1 MAPSA
6 QAEKRLLWHP
16 RWENKFMVGGGSQM
30 TMYEWAPEESEIRH
44 VTSQNDLQFMKCF
57 AWSPDP
63 AFDDLF
69 AVGSAS
75 GRVDLIRLE
84 ATKVARNNI
93 LSSGPVVTLPVRNT
107 RSCNALAFCNADPNY
122 LAVGLDKVRG
132 DSSLI
137 IWDIQSATPL
147 LSPSSP
153 PNLNLTE
160 DSVLEARPQPRIA
173 RAEVGHHRTD
183 GRVLQQHAPTEVV
196 SALAFLPQSTHML
209 LAGISARW
217 LRLFDLRSAVPATT
231 NIATKVYGIATSPID
246 PHQIACCGD
255 GIITVW
261 DARRLLHPLL
271 MFTEKDAAADG
282 ARPRA
287 GSGSFVNHIEFSSSR
302 RGVLAAHEKDS
313 SYVRFWDLQQAQGS
327 ENNSDGERSRESSQT
342 QTAKRSWAPWTAGGA
357 ANGNGNEMR
366 HSNVESQEALAL
378 VLSDTHKT
386 TSFRKPLASFA
397 LVPSKRSF
405 SLTSEVM
412 VVNKDGDLELYAA
425 YDTPKQASWSARGDL
440 IIGAG
445 LRCKVFPGFEDRGV
459 PPQPWD
465 IRIEETTTSRGRNET
480 ASLPA
485 FGRGDEDGFP
495 ALEGKSVEDK
505 STPSKP
511 IKTRTYSPAS
521 FRHYPLDQSELS
533 ASPSS
538 VNAQTPARAE
548 AAQEPKPNGLRQS
561 GERISPK
568 GKTSRSVHQA
578 VEDDISMIMRRRTI
592 CGYGLASAKHNAQVV
607 REDLC
612 SNTTLSELW
621 DWIHHSRELVCSPTS
636 RLHGYEFSNQGLLGL
651 WEGFAPLPQV
661 SESSA
666 SSFSVLDG
674 LLAIPQIS
682 PGDSSLS
689 PISTPAVLDP
699 LTRMRHPLDD
709 LAYGDFTAAVAA
721 LCTRRTP
728 GSGRPWRPPVRSTE
742 KLEQRQFALHLCGW
756 SIGEE
761 ELNHEIRRWEKEGQQ
776 PRAAC
781 WLVFMRQY
789 QKALELLMRS
799 TDEMHNLVSGTLAAL
814 IPSAGS
820 TLSNELRT
828 HAERVIVRLEDPY
841 FRVMLIQLTSKDWS
855 KVLEEESLPLRER
868 LAIAFQFLED
878 EALSSYL
885 TRTIDRARTRGDIE
899 GLVITGLT
907 PSGMDTLQSYVD
919 RTGDAQTAA
928 ILAGQVC
935 PAKFFDA
942 RAERWLET
950 YRDLLDGFK
959 LFHYRVAFDVERGQI
974 LQEAVLNGDLAPFD
988 WAPKQIL
995 IRCNYCSKPMN
1006 PVLDETQKGRP
1017 TACPHCSRALPRCSV
1032 CLMTLSIVPDCTRDV
1047 GLSQSQATYQDT
1059 IDDAIVICQTC
1070 RHGGH
1075 ASHILDWFFGEDGAR
1090 SRGMCPVADCDCH
1103 CADEF

>member
-1 MAPSA
+1 
-6 QAEKRLLWHP
+6 
-16 RWENKFMVGGGSQM
+16 M

-84 ATKVARNNI
+84 ATKVARNSV

-147 LSPSSP
+147 LSTSKH

-160 DSVLEARPQPRIA
+160 DAVEARPHPRIA

-183 GRVLQQHAPTEVV
+183 GRVLQQHAPTEIV

-217 LRLFDLRSAVPATT
+217 LRIFDLRSAVPATT

-271 MFTEKDAAADG
+271 TFTEKDAAADG

-287 GSGSFVNHIEFSSSR
+287 GSFVNHIEFSSSR

-313 SYVRFWDLQQAQGS
+313 SYVRFWDLQQAHGS
-327 ENNSDGERSRESSQT
+327 ENNSEGERSGETSQSRA
-342 QTAKRSWAPWTAGGA
+342 AKRSWAPWTAGGA
-357 ANGNGNEMR
+357 GNGNGIR

-378 VLSDTHKT
+378 VLSDTRKT

-397 LVPSKRSF
+397 LVPSKRAF

-412 VVNKDGDLELYAA
+412 VVNKDGDLELCAVH
-425 YDTPKQASWSARGDL
+425 DTPKQASWSARGDL
-440 IIGAG
+440 VIGAG
-445 LRCKVFPGFEDRGV
+445 LGCKVLPGFEDRGV

-465 IRIEETTTSRGRNET
+465 IRIEETTTSRGRDKT
-480 ASLPA
+480 TSLPV

-495 ALEGKSVEDK
+495 ALEG
-505 STPSKP
+505 TAAPSKP
-511 IKTRTYSPAS
+511 VKARTYSPAS

-533 ASPSS
+533 ASLSS
-538 VNAQTPARAE
+538 VGAQTTARAE
-548 AAQEPKPNGLRQS
+548 AIGPKSNGHQQVEEKS
-561 GERISPK
+561 SPR
-568 GKTSRSVHQA
+568 GRTSRSVHQA

-592 CGYGLASAKHNAQVV
+592 RGYGLENAKHNAQVV
-607 REDLC
+607 QEDPC
-612 SNTTLSELW
+612 SDRTLSELW

-636 RLHGYEFSNQGLLGL
+636 KVHGFEFSNQGLFGL
-651 WEGFAPLPQV
+651 WEGFALLPLVP
-661 SESSA
+661 EPSA
-666 SSFSVLDG
+666 SSSSVLDG
-674 LLAIPQIS
+674 LLTIPQIS

-689 PISTPAVLDP
+689 PLSTPAVLDP
-699 LTRMRHPLDD
+699 LTRMRQPPDD

-721 LCTRRTP
+721 LCARRTS
-728 GSGRPWRPPVRSTE
+728 GSGRPWKPPIRNTE
-742 KLEQRQFALHLCGW
+742 KLEQRRFALHLCGW

-761 ELNHEIRRWEKEGQQ
+761 EMNHEIRTWEKEGQQ
-776 PRAAC
+776 SKAAC

-799 TDEMHNLVSGTLAAL
+799 KDEMHNLVSGTLAAL

-820 TLSNELRT
+820 TPSSELRA
-828 HAERVIVRLEDPY
+828 HAERLIVRLEDPY
-841 FRVMLIQLTSKDWS
+841 FCVMLTQLTSKDWS

-878 EALSSYL
+878 GAVSSYL
-885 TRTIDRARTRGDIE
+885 TRTADQACTRGDIK
-899 GLVITGLT
+899 GLIITGLT
-907 PSGMDTLQSYVD
+907 PSGMDILQSYVD

-928 ILAGQVC
+928 ILAAHVC
-935 PAKFFDA
+935 PAKFLDA

-959 LFHYRVAFDVERGQI
+959 LFHHRVAFDVERGQI

-1006 PVLDETQKGRP
+1006 PVFGETQKGRP

-1032 CLMTLSIVPDCTRDV
+1032 CLMTLSIVPDCTRDAE
-1047 GLSQSQATYQDT
+1047 LSQSQATYQDT

-1090 SRGMCPVADCDCH
+1090 SRGMCPVGDCDCH

>member
-69 AVGSAS
+69 AVGTAS

-84 ATKVARNNI
+84 ATKVARNNV

-147 LSPSSP
+147 LSPSKPTNFDLSG
-153 PNLNLTE
+153 NT
-160 DSVLEARPQPRIA
+160 VEARPQPRIA
-173 RAEVGHHRTD
+173 RAEVGHHRAD
-183 GRVLQQHAPTEVV
+183 GRVLQQHAPTEIV

-261 DARRLLHPLL
+261 DARRLPHPLL
-271 MFTEKDAAADG
+271 TFTEKDAAADG

-287 GSGSFVNHIEFSSSR
+287 GCTPIVNHIEFSSSR

-313 SYVRFWDLQQAQGS
+313 SYVRFWDLQQAQGG
-327 ENNSDGERSRESSQT
+327 ENNSDGERSGESSQGRV
-342 QTAKRSWAPWTAGGA
+342 AKRSWAPWTAGGA
-357 ANGNGNEMR
+357 GVVNGLRSG
-366 HSNVESQEALAL
+366 NVESQEALAL
-378 VLSDTHKT
+378 VLSDTRKT

-397 LVPSKRSF
+397 LVPSKRAF

-412 VVNKDGDLELYAA
+412 VVNKDGDLELYAV

-440 IIGAG
+440 VIGAG
-445 LRCKVFPGFEDRGV
+445 LGCKVLPGFEDRGV

-465 IRIEETTTSRGRNET
+465 IRIEETTTSRGRNKT
-480 ASLPA
+480 TSLPA

-495 ALEGKSVEDK
+495 ALESKT
-505 STPSKP
+505 TPSKP
-511 IKTRTYSPAS
+511 LKVRTYSPAS

-533 ASPSS
+533 TSPSN
-538 VNAQTPARAE
+538 VGAQTAARAE
-548 AAQEPKPNGLRQS
+548 AGEKPISNGHRQV
-561 GERISPK
+561 GEKSSSR
-568 GKTSRSVHQA
+568 GKILRSVHQV

-592 CGYGLASAKHNAQVV
+592 RGYGLANAKRNAQVV
-607 REDLC
+607 QEDPC
-612 SNTTLSELW
+612 PNTTLSELW

-636 RLHGYEFSNQGLLGL
+636 RLHGYEFSNQGLFGL

-661 SESSA
+661 PESNA
-666 SSFSVLDG
+666 PSFSILDG
-674 LLAIPQIS
+674 LLTIPQIS
-682 PGDSSLS
+682 PRDSSLS
-689 PISTPAVLDP
+689 PLSTPAVLDP
-699 LTRMRHPLDD
+699 LTRTRQLPDD

-721 LCTRRTP
+721 LCARRTS

-742 KLEQRQFALHLCGW
+742 KLEQRQFALYLCGW

-761 ELNHEIRRWEKEGQQ
+761 EMNHEIRRWEKEGQQ
-776 PRAAC
+776 SRAAC
-781 WLVFMRQY
+781 WLVFTRQY

-799 TDEMHNLVSGTLAAL
+799 KDEMHNLVSGTLAAL

-828 HAERVIVRLEDPY
+828 HAERLIVRLEDPY
-841 FRVMLIQLTSKDWS
+841 FRVMLTQLTSKDWS
-855 KVLEEESLPLRER
+855 KVLEEELLPLRER

-885 TRTIDRARTRGDIE
+885 TRATDRARTRGDIE

-907 PSGMDTLQSYVD
+907 PSGMDILQSYVD

-928 ILAGQVC
+928 ILACHMC
-935 PAKFFDA
+935 PARFFDA

-959 LFHYRVAFDVERGQI
+959 LFHHRVAFDVERGQI

-1006 PVLDETQKGRP
+1006 PVLGETQKGRP

-1047 GLSQSQATYQDT
+1047 ELAQSQATYQDT

-1090 SRGMCPVADCDCH
+1090 SRGMCPVGDCDCH

>member
-69 AVGSAS
+69 AVGTAS

-84 ATKVARNNI
+84 ATKVARNNV

-147 LSPSSP
+147 LSPSKP
-153 PNLNLTE
+153 TNLNLTE
-160 DSVLEARPQPRIA
+160 DTLEARPQPRIA
-173 RAEVGHHRTD
+173 RAEVGHHRAD
-183 GRVLQQHAPTEVV
+183 GRVLQQHAPTEIV

-209 LAGISARW
+209 LAGVSARW

-261 DARRLLHPLL
+261 DARRLQHPLL
-271 MFTEKDAAADG
+271 TFTEKDAAADG
-282 ARPRA
+282 ARPRSA
-287 GSGSFVNHIEFSSSR
+287 SASFVNHIEFSSSR
-302 RGVLAAHEKDS
+302 RGLLAAHEKDS

-327 ENNSDGERSRESSQT
+327 ENNSDGERSGESSQSRA
-342 QTAKRSWAPWTAGGA
+342 AKRSWAPWTAGGVGA
-357 ANGNGNEMR
+357 GNGMR

-378 VLSDTHKT
+378 VLSDTRKSMFLVFWSCVCADAFLIEA

-397 LVPSKRSF
+397 LVPSKQPF

-412 VVNKDGDLELYAA
+412 VVNKDGDLELYAV

-440 IIGAG
+440 VIGAG
-445 LRCKVFPGFEDRGV
+445 LGCKVLPGFEDRGV

-465 IRIEETTTSRGRNET
+465 IPVEETTTSRGRDKT
-480 ASLPA
+480 MSLPA

-495 ALEGKSVEDK
+495 ALESKT
-505 STPSKP
+505 TPSKP
-511 IKTRTYSPAS
+511 VKVRTYSPAS

-533 ASPSS
+533 TSPSN
-538 VNAQTPARAE
+538 VGTQTAARAE
-548 AAQEPKPNGLRQS
+548 AVEKPKLNGHQQG
-561 GERISPK
+561 GEKSSPR
-568 GKTSRSVHQA
+568 GKTLRSVYQA
-578 VEDDISMIMRRRTI
+578 VEDDISMIMRRRAI
-592 CGYGLASAKHNAQVV
+592 RGYGLANAKHNAQVV
-607 REDLC
+607 QEDPC
-612 SNTTLSELW
+612 SNTALSELW
-621 DWIHHSRELVCSPTS
+621 DWIHHSRELICSPTS
-636 RLHGYEFSNQGLLGL
+636 RLHGYEFSNQGLFGL
-651 WEGFAPLPQV
+651 WEGFSPLPQIP
-661 SESSA
+661 ESSA
-666 SSFSVLDG
+666 SSFS
-674 LLAIPQIS
+674 P
-682 PGDSSLS
+682 P
-689 PISTPAVLDP
+689 
-699 LTRMRHPLDD
+699 DD

-721 LCTRRTP
+721 LCARRTS

-742 KLEQRQFALHLCGW
+742 KVEQRRFALHLCGW

-761 ELNHEIRRWEKEGQQ
+761 EMNHEIRRWEREGQQ
-776 PRAAC
+776 SRAAC
-781 WLVFMRQY
+781 WLVFTRQY

-799 TDEMHNLVSGTLAAL
+799 KDEIHNLVSGTLAAL

-828 HAERVIVRLEDPY
+828 HAERLIVRLEDPY
-841 FRVMLIQLTSKDWS
+841 FRVMLTQLTSKDWS

-885 TRTIDRARTRGDIE
+885 TRTTDRACTRGDIE

-907 PSGMDTLQSYVD
+907 PSSMDILQSYVD

-928 ILAGQVC
+928 ILASHV
-935 PAKFFDA
+935 
-942 RAERWLET
+942 
-950 YRDLLDGFK
+950 DLLDGFK
-959 LFHYRVAFDVERGQI
+959 LFHHRVAFDVERGQI

-1006 PVLDETQKGRP
+1006 PVLGETQKGRP

-1047 GLSQSQATYQDT
+1047 GLSQSQAAYQDT

>member
-30 TMYEWAPEESEIRH
+30 TMYEWAPDESEIRH

-84 ATKVARNNI
+84 ATKVARNNV

-147 LSPSSP
+147 LSPSKP
-153 PNLNLTE
+153 PNFNLTE
-160 DSVLEARPQPRIA
+160 DTVEARPQPRIA
-173 RAEVGHHRTD
+173 RAEVGHHRAD
-183 GRVLQQHAPTEVV
+183 GRVLQQHAPTEIV
-196 SALAFLPQSTHML
+196 SALAFLPQSTHIL

-231 NIATKVYGIATSPID
+231 NIATK
-246 PHQIACCGD
+246 IACCGD

-261 DARRLLHPLL
+261 DARRLPHPLL
-271 MFTEKDAAADG
+271 TFTEKDAAADG
-282 ARPRA
+282 ARPRSA
-287 GSGSFVNHIEFSSSR
+287 SASFVNHIEFSSSR
-302 RGVLAAHEKDS
+302 RGLLAAHEKDS

-327 ENNSDGERSRESSQT
+327 ENNSDEERSAESSQNRA
-342 QTAKRSWAPWTAGGA
+342 AKRSWAPWTAGGA
-357 ANGNGNEMR
+357 GAGNGMR
-366 HSNVESQEALAL
+366 HSSSDSQEALAL
-378 VLSDTHKT
+378 VLSDTRKT

-397 LVPSKRSF
+397 LVPSKRAF

-412 VVNKDGDLELYAA
+412 VVNKDGDLELYAV

-445 LRCKVFPGFEDRGV
+445 LGCKVLPGFEDRGV

-465 IRIEETTTSRGRNET
+465 VRVEETTTSRGITNT
-480 ASLPA
+480 TSLPS

-495 ALEGKSVEDK
+495 ALESK
-505 STPSKP
+505 TALSKP
-511 IKTRTYSPAS
+511 VKARTYSPAS
-521 FRHYPLDQSELS
+521 FRDYPLDQSELS
-533 ASPSS
+533 ASLST
-538 VNAQTPARAE
+538 VE
-548 AAQEPKPNGLRQS
+548 KPRSNGHRQV
-561 GERISPK
+561 GEKISPGAK
-568 GKTSRSVHQA
+568 ALRNVHQA

-592 CGYGLASAKHNAQVV
+592 RGYGLANAKHNAQVV
-607 REDLC
+607 QEDPC
-612 SNTTLSELW
+612 SNTMLSELW

-636 RLHGYEFSNQGLLGL
+636 RLHGYEFSNQGLSGL

-661 SESSA
+661 PDSNT

-674 LLAIPQIS
+674 LLTIPQIS

-689 PISTPAVLDP
+689 PLSTPAVLDP
-699 LTRMRHPLDD
+699 LTRMRQPPDD
-709 LAYGDFTAAVAA
+709 LVYGDFTAAVAA
-721 LCTRRTP
+721 LCARRTS
-728 GSGRPWRPPVRSTE
+728 GSGRPWKPPVRNTE

-756 SIGEE
+756 GIGEE
-761 ELNHEIRRWEKEGQQ
+761 EMNHEIRKWEKEGQQ

-781 WLVFMRQY
+781 WLVFTRQY

-799 TDEMHNLVSGTLAAL
+799 KDEMHNLVSGTLAAL
-814 IPSAGS
+814 IPSTGT
-820 TLSNELRT
+820 TLSSELRT
-828 HAERVIVRLEDPY
+828 HAEHLIMRLEDPY
-841 FRVMLIQLTSKDWS
+841 FRIMLTQLTSKDWS
-855 KVLEEESLPLRER
+855 KVLDEESLPLRER
-868 LAIAFQFLED
+868 LAIAFQFLGD
-878 EALSSYL
+878 DALSSYL
-885 TRTIDRARTRGDIE
+885 TRLTEQACTSGDIE
-899 GLVITGLT
+899 GLIITGLT
-907 PSGMDTLQSYVD
+907 PSGMDILQSYVD

-928 ILAGQVC
+928 ILAAHVC
-935 PAKFFDA
+935 PAKFLDA
-942 RAERWLET
+942 RADRWLET

-959 LFHYRVAFDVERGQI
+959 LFHHRVAFDVERGQI

-1006 PVLDETQKGRP
+1006 PVLGERQKGRP
-1017 TACPHCSRALPRCSV
+1017 TACPHCNRALPRCSV
-1032 CLMTLSIVPDCTRDV
+1032 CLMTLSIVPDCTRDA
-1047 GLSQSQATYQDT
+1047 GLAQSQATYQDT

-1090 SRGMCPVADCDCH
+1090 SHGMCPVADCDCH

>member
-44 VTSQNDLQFMKCF
+44 FMKCF

-84 ATKVARNNI
+84 ATKFARNNV

-147 LSPSSP
+147 LSPSKP
-153 PNLNLTE
+153 PNLNLT
-160 DSVLEARPQPRIA
+160 DDAVEARPQPRIA

-183 GRVLQQHAPTEVV
+183 GRVLQQHAPTEIV
-196 SALAFLPQSTHML
+196 SALAFLPQSTHLL

-217 LRLFDLRSAVPATT
+217 LRLFDLRTAVPATT

-261 DARRLLHPLL
+261 DARRLQHPLL
-271 MFTEKDAAADG
+271 TFTEKDAAADG

-313 SYVRFWDLQQAQGS
+313 SYVRFWDLQQAQGG
-327 ENNSDGERSRESSQT
+327 EINSDGERSGESSHSRA
-342 QTAKRSWAPWTAGGA
+342 AKRSWAPWTVGGA
-357 ANGNGNEMR
+357 VNGLR
-366 HSNVESQEALAL
+366 HNAVEAQEALAL
-378 VLSDTHKT
+378 VLSDTRKT

-405 SLTSEVM
+405 SLTSQVM
-412 VVNKDGDLELYAA
+412 VVNKDGDLELYAVH
-425 YDTPKQASWSARGDL
+425 DTPKQASWSARGDL
-440 IIGAG
+440 AIGAG
-445 LRCKVFPGFEDRGV
+445 LGCKVLPGFEDRGV

-465 IRIEETTTSRGRNET
+465 IHVEDMTAGRGRGNT
-480 ASLPA
+480 VTLPA

-495 ALEGKSVEDK
+495 ALDGKAD
-505 STPSKP
+505 PSKP
-511 IKTRTYSPAS
+511 VKARTYSPAS
-521 FRHYPLDQSELS
+521 FRHYALDHSELS
-533 ASPSS
+533 VSPSS
-538 VNAQTPARAE
+538 LGAQMAARPE
-548 AAQEPKPNGLRQS
+548 DVGGPKLNGHQQV
-561 GERISPK
+561 GEKDSPR
-568 GKTSRSVHQA
+568 GKNSAWSVHQA
-578 VEDDISMIMRRRTI
+578 VEDDISMMMRRRTI
-592 CGYGLASAKHNAQVV
+592 RGYGLPNAKHNAQVV
-607 REDLC
+607 QEDPC
-612 SNTTLSELW
+612 ADTMLSELW
-621 DWIHHSRELVCSPTS
+621 AWIHHSRELVCSPTS
-636 RLHGYEFSNQGLLGL
+636 RLHGYEFSNQGLSGL

-661 SESSA
+661 PESSA

-674 LLAIPQIS
+674 LLTIPQIS

-689 PISTPAVLDP
+689 PLSTPAVLDP
-699 LTRMRHPLDD
+699 LTRMRQQPDD

-721 LCTRRTP
+721 LCARRTS
-728 GSGRPWRPPVRSTE
+728 GSERPWRPPVRNTE

-756 SIGEE
+756 GVGEE
-761 ELNHEIRRWEKEGQQ
+761 EMNHGIRRWEKEGQQ
-776 PRAAC
+776 SRAAC
-781 WLVFMRQY
+781 WLVFTRQY
-789 QKALELLMRS
+789 HKALELLMRS
-799 TDEMHNLVSGTLAAL
+799 EDEMHNLVSGTLAAL

-820 TLSNELRT
+820 TPSNELRA
-828 HAERVIVRLEDPY
+828 HAERLIVRLEDPY
-841 FRVMLIQLTSKDWS
+841 VRVMLTQLTSKDWS

-885 TRTIDRARTRGDIE
+885 KRTIRP
-899 GLVITGLT
+899 GL
-907 PSGMDTLQSYVD
+907 YVD
-919 RTGDAQTAA
+919 CTGDVQTAA
-928 ILAGQVC
+928 ILAAHVC
-935 PAKFFDA
+935 PAKFLDA

-959 LFHYRVAFDVERGQI
+959 LFHHRVAFDVERGQI

-1006 PVLDETQKGRP
+1006 PVLGETQKGR
-1017 TACPHCSRALPRCSV
+1017 SRSPAV
-1032 CLMTLSIVPDCTRDV
+1032 FDCTRDV
-1047 GLSQSQATYQDT
+1047 ELAHSQATYQDT
-1059 IDDAIVICQTC
+1059 IDEAIVICQTC

>member
-30 TMYEWAPEESEIRH
+30 TMYEWAPEDSEIRH

-84 ATKVARNNI
+84 ATKVARNNV

-147 LSPSSP
+147 LSLSKPTTS
-153 PNLNLTE
+153 NITE
-160 DSVLEARPQPRIA
+160 DAVEARPQPRIA

-231 NIATKVYGIATSPID
+231 NVATKVYGIATSPID

-287 GSGSFVNHIEFSSSR
+287 GSGSFVDHIEFSSSR

-327 ENNSDGERSRESSQT
+327 ENNSDEERSMESSQT
-342 QTAKRSWAPWTAGGA
+342 RAAKRSWAPWTAGSAGA
-357 ANGNGNEMR
+357 GNGNGMKIG
-366 HSNVESQEALAL
+366 NVELQEALAI
-378 VLSDTHKT
+378 VLSDTRKT

-397 LVPSKRSF
+397 LVPSKRAF

-412 VVNKDGDLELYAA
+412 VVNKDGDLELYAVH
-425 YDTPKQASWSARGDL
+425 DTPKQASWSPRGDL

-445 LRCKVFPGFEDRGV
+445 LGCKMFPGFEDRGT

-465 IRIEETTTSRGRNET
+465 IHVEETTASRGRDRT
-480 ASLPA
+480 TSLPA

-495 ALEGKSVEDK
+495 ALEVKSAL
-505 STPSKP
+505 SKP
-511 IKTRTYSPAS
+511 IKARTYSPAS

-533 ASPSS
+533 VPSS
-538 VNAQTPARAE
+538 SAGAQMASRAE
-548 AAQEPKPNGLRQS
+548 AVEEPKSNGHRQGGKKS
-561 GERISPK
+561 APG
-568 GKTSRSVHQA
+568 GKTLRSVHQA

-592 CGYGLASAKHNAQVV
+592 RGYGLASAKHNAQVV
-607 REDLC
+607 QGDPC
-612 SNTTLSELW
+612 SNTMLSELW

-636 RLHGYEFSNQGLLGL
+636 RLHGYEFSNQGLFGL

-674 LLAIPQIS
+674 LLTIPQIS

-689 PISTPAVLDP
+689 PLSTPAVLDP
-699 LTRMRHPLDD
+699 LARLRQPPDD
-709 LAYGDFTAAVAA
+709 LAYGDFTTAVAA
-721 LCTRRTP
+721 LCARQTS
-728 GSGRPWRPPVRSTE
+728 GSGRPWKPPVRSTE

-756 SIGEE
+756 GIGEE
-761 ELNHEIRRWEKEGQQ
+761 EMNREIRRWEKEGQQ

-781 WLVFMRQY
+781 WLVFTRQY

-799 TDEMHNLVSGTLAAL
+799 KDEMHNLVSGTLAAL
-814 IPSAGS
+814 VPSAGS
-820 TLSNELRT
+820 TLSNELRV
-828 HAERVIVRLEDPY
+828 HAERLIVRLEDPY
-841 FRVMLIQLTSKDWS
+841 FRAMLTQLISKDWS
-855 KVLEEESLPLRER
+855 KVLEEGSLPLRER
-868 LAIAFQFLED
+868 LVIAFQFLED

-885 TRTIDRARTRGDIE
+885 TRTTDQACTRGDIE
-899 GLVITGLT
+899 GLIITGLT
-907 PSGMDTLQSYVD
+907 PSGMDILQSYVD
-919 RTGDAQTAA
+919 STGDAQTAA
-928 ILAGQVC
+928 ILVSHVC
-935 PAKFFDA
+935 PAKFIDA
-942 RAERWLET
+942 RAERWLDT

-959 LFHYRVAFDVERGQI
+959 LFHHRVAFDVERGRI

-1006 PVLDETQKGRP
+1006 PVLGETQKGRP

-1032 CLMTLSIVPDCTRDV
+1032 CLMTLSIVPDCTRDA
-1047 GLSQSQATYQDT
+1047 GLAQSQATYQDT